1 MKAKQLLLL
10 IPLLLVG
17 CNTNDL
23 VEVYVGDVINQFEI
37 SEHTYQESYSRNTI
51 IGEVNYATYDDYT
64 IFVAKSNS
72 EKGVAI
78 EYQLT
83 NDADD
88 TSVAIWFV
96 GLLFSDYIAH
106 TQDRY
111 FYYNALVLQ
120 EARLLPIIIEN
131 ITPKQLAETLHK
143 LSLNDLWALKGA

>member
-17 CNTNDL
+17 CNTESLTDT
-23 VEVYVGDVINQFEI
+23 YVSNIITQFEI
-37 SEHTYQESYSRNTI
+37 AEHNYSETYSRNTI

-64 IFVAKSNS
+64 IFASKSNS

-83 NDADD
+83 NADD
-88 TSVAIWFV
+88 TNVAIWFV

-111 FYYNALVLQ
+111 FYYNALMI
-120 EARLLPIIIEN
+120 EDARLLPIVIEN
-131 ITPKQLAETLHK
+131 ITPKRLAEVLHS
-143 LSLNDLWALKGA
+143 LSLDDLWVLKGA

>member
-17 CNTNDL
+17 CDTNDL

-37 SEHTYQESYSRNTI
+37 AEHNYSETYSRNTI

-83 NDADD
+83 NADD

-111 FYYNALVLQ
+111 FYYNALII
-120 EARLLPIIIEN
+120 EDARSLPIVIEN
-131 ITPKQLAETLHK
+131 ITPKQLAETLHE

>member
-17 CNTNDL
+17 CNNESLTDT
-23 VEVYVGDVINQFEI
+23 YVGNVITQFEI
-37 SEHTYQESYSRNTI
+37 AEHNHSEIHSRNTI

-64 IFVAKSNS
+64 IFISKSNS

-83 NDADD
+83 NNDD
-88 TSVAIWFV
+88 TNVAIWFV

-111 FYYNALVLQ
+111 FYYNALALE
-120 EARLLPIIIEN
+120 EARSLPIIIEN
-131 ITPKQLAETLHK
+131 ITPKRLAETLHN
-143 LSLNDLWALKGA
+143 LSLNDLWEVI

>member
-1 MKAKQLLLL
+1 MKLKQLLLL

-17 CNTNDL
+17 CNINFDL

-37 SEHTYQESYSRNTI
+37 SEHNYSETYSRNTI

-64 IFVAKSNS
+64 IFMLKSNS

-78 EYQLT
+78 EYRLT
-83 NDADD
+83 DD
-88 TSVAIWFV
+88 DDHTSVAIWFA

-111 FYYNALVLQ
+111 FYYNALALE
-120 EARLLPIIIEN
+120 EAQSLPIIIEG
-131 ITPKQLAETLHK
+131 ITPKRLAETLHE
-143 LSLNDLWALKGA
+143 LSLNDLWEVI

>member
-1 MKAKQLLLL
+1 MKLKQLLLL

-17 CNTNDL
+17 CNTESLINA
-23 VEVYVGDVINQFEI
+23 YVGNIITQFEI
-37 SEHTYQESYSRNTI
+37 TEHNYSETYSRNTI

-64 IFVAKSNS
+64 IFLSKSDS
-72 EKGVAI
+72 KKGVAI

-83 NDADD
+83 NADD

-106 TQDRY
+106 TQNRY

-120 EARLLPIIIEN
+120 EARSLPIIIEN

-143 LSLNDLWALKGA
+143 LSLNDLWEVI

>member
-17 CNTNDL
+17 CSGESLTDT
-23 VEVYVGDVINQFEI
+23 YVGNVITQFEI
-37 SEHTYQESYSRNTI
+37 AEHNYSETYSRNTI
-51 IGEVNYATYDDYT
+51 IGEVNYATYDNYT
-64 IFVAKSNS
+64 IFVSKSNS

-78 EYQLT
+78 EYLLT
-83 NDADD
+83 DADD

-111 FYYNALVLQ
+111 FYYNALII
-120 EARLLPIIIEN
+120 EDARSLPIIIEG
-131 ITPKQLAETLHK
+131 ITPKQLAETLHE
-143 LSLNDLWALKGA
+143 LSLNDLWEVV